1 MHVVAG
7 KTEMR
12 GEESTNVVS
21 EEETRFRQPG
31 KSVDI
36 DENTNM
42 TNTSHHASRNA
53 VSPLRTANL

>member
-21 EEETRFRQPG
+21 EEETWFRQPG

-36 DENTNM
+36 NENTNM
-42 TNTSHHASRNA
+42 TNTSH
-53 VSPLRTANL
+53 